1 MNRKVQPLLRA
12 GMTYLDHMPIDT
24 GSTSKLP
31 CSVRYDIDWVV
42 SLPPSLLSLSL
53 SLPFIFYFYSYFIL
67 FYFFFL
73 LWRALSLLLS
83 RCSHGY
89 RDESLCHCSK
99 HYSMISLLMHITKFR
114 ICTPQTGIPPL
125 VPCQAFPCQRR
136 HSCLQVIRHSSL
148 Q

>member
-42 SLPPSLLSLSL
+42 SLPSSLLSLSL

-67 FYFFFL
+67 FYFFFSFVACFVIAAFKVFT
-73 LWRALSLLLS
+73 WLSG
-83 RCSHGY
+83 R
-89 RDESLCHCSK
+89 
-99 HYSMISLLMHITKFR
+99 ISL
-114 ICTPQTGIPPL
+114 PL
-125 VPCQAFPCQRR
+125 
-136 HSCLQVIRHSSL
+136 L
-148 Q
+148 